1 MMSIYK
7 AVLQGARLILLAT
20 ASSLIS
26 LAGVE
31 AGLAQAWPTRTI
43 TAIVPFGAGSASDVM
58 PRVTLDQ
65 VSTQVG
71 QPIVVENRPGAGGSI
86 GANVVAKAA
95 PDGYTMLASGALATA
110 HGLYPKLPYNTLQ
123 DFVPVIPLGQQPLVL
138 VTAPSKGFKTLG
150 DLIAAVKASPNK

>member
-20 ASSLIS
+20 ASSLVS

-31 AGLAQAWPTRTI
+31 SGLAQAWPTRAI

-71 QPIVVENRPGAGGSI
+71 RPIVVENRPGAGGEYWRQRGRQGRAGRLHDAGI
-86 GANVVAKAA
+86 RG
-95 PDGYTMLASGALATA
+95 
-110 HGLYPKLPYNTLQ
+110 
-123 DFVPVIPLGQQPLVL
+123 
-138 VTAPSKGFKTLG
+138 LG
-150 DLIAAVKASPNK
+150 DRTWALSEAALQYAAGFCARGFPRAATPGAG